1 MKIWFIGAAAA
12 LTLLVGIWAQD
23 GPNSQSS
30 ETVAKPRKP
39 PAASDSS
46 NNGNAP
52 ATNSDAEPPKI
63 PSKLSP
69 KATKDNE
76 PAAADATFNSETNI
90 VNVDVQVIDP
100 NGNPIPNIP
109 RDKFRILED
118 NVPQTVSQFSVG
130 EAPLTVAMLIEFSAR
145 FQAYYT
151 SGWAQTLTAS
161 YGFVQTLKPDDY
173 LAIIAYDLHPT
184 ILSDFTND
192 RQKTMEAMSRLR
204 MPGFSESNMFDAL
217 ADTTDRMSKIEGR
230 KAVLLIASGI
240 DTFSKL
246 TYDKARKALQE
257 AGVPVYSIEMLQI
270 QRIMAEG
277 RMGASQELDFLQGDN
292 ELKTFAKETGG
303 QAFFPRFEGELPN
316 VFHAISQSLRSQYS
330 LSYSPNN
337 QAKDGKFRKITVQL
351 VDPAT
356 NEPVRMLND
365 KNKPMK
371 YTILAKAGYK
381 APRAVE

>member
-1 MKIWFIGAAAA
+1 MKTWIIGAATA
-12 LTLLVGIWAQD
+12 LTLIVGIWAQD
-23 GPNSQSS
+23 GPSSQSS
-30 ETVAKPRKP
+30 QTVAKPRKAP
-39 PAASDSS
+39 PASDSS
-46 NNGNAP
+46 NGNTP
-52 ATNSDAEPPKI
+52 TTNSDGDLPKI

-90 VNVDVQVIDP
+90 VNVDVQVLDP

-109 RDKFRILED
+109 RGDFRILED
-118 NVPQTVSQFSVG
+118 NVPQTISQFSVG

-151 SGWAQTLTAS
+151 SGWAETLTAS
-161 YGFVQTLKPDDY
+161 YGFVQTLKPEDY
-173 LAIIAYDLHPT
+173 LAIIAYDLHST

-217 ADTTDRMSKIEGR
+217 ADTADRMSKIEGR
-230 KAVLLIASGI
+230 KAILLIASGI

-270 QRIMAEG
+270 ERLMAEG
-277 RMGASQELDFLQGDN
+277 RMGATQELDFLQADN

-303 QAFFPRFEGELPN
+303 QAFFPRFTGELPN

-351 VDPAT
+351 VDPAS